1 MTKSIRFGI
10 ARGLTGLIATIL
22 LATAASAQ
30 QAFTTRTAH
39 VRAGPDRGYPLVA
52 TLPPGV
58 SVYVNGCLGNYSWCD
73 VSAGPN
79 RGWVY
84 ARQLQYTYQGR
95 PLTIYGNGALL
106 ALPIVVFGLGSY
118 WHSYYR
124 DRPWYRQQNRWND
137 WRPGAP
143 RSPGFRPS
151 APRDP
156 VIRPLPR
163 PPGPRFVAPPHPSH
177 APHPRAQPM
186 PKPHGQPIPH
196 PRGQERGMGPAPVR
210 Q

>member
-84 ARQLQYTYQGR
+84 ARQLRYTYQGR
-95 PLTIYGNGALL
+95 PLTIYGNGALRRCL
-106 ALPIVVFGLGSY
+106 SWSSASARTGIVIIVTDPGIASRTAGTTGVRVRHGHRDFARRHRATRSFARCRVLRAPGL
-118 WHSYYR
+118 
-124 DRPWYRQQNRWND
+124 
-137 WRPGAP
+137 
-143 RSPGFRPS
+143 
-151 APRDP
+151 
-156 VIRPLPR
+156 
-163 PPGPRFVAPPHPSH
+163 
-177 APHPRAQPM
+177 
-186 PKPHGQPIPH
+186 
-196 PRGQERGMGPAPVR
+196 
-210 Q
+210 